1 MDPSNDVKLRKIL
14 AIPACPWIEQDPPGI
29 GLEVPGLEVPG
40 LELEF
45 QILKQSSL
53 PIGKKKKHRRRTRSS
68 NRHPTLTAAINLI
81 NRSYVY

>member
-45 QILKQSSL
+45 QIFEAIIAPYRQ
-53 PIGKKKKHRRRTRSS
+53 KK
-68 NRHPTLTAAINLI
+68 NIAAVLVAAIATQL
-81 NRSYVY
+81 